1 MFYLVFFFWGGGG
14 FPVVFRT
21 WSCFLPWLLFV
32 LLRLGHGVVRSD
44 GVEIAGIDEGLQEAS
59 RLESLSG
66 LGFRV

>member
-1 MFYLVFFFWGGGG
+1 M
-14 FPVVFRT
+14 VFRT